1 MKKSSVVFTV
11 IFFSIIIS
19 SFANAQESSKRT
31 WGLSAALSQTQLDI
45 LAPVW
50 LSSRNVFGPGIGVI
64 NIGGSGTDLHL
75 GLFDRIYLST
85 EKDIKPYIGARA
97 GVLLLMPKEGD
108 TVTDYIAGISGGG
121 EYFFSDFFSVGVEA
135 QLNFTISD
143 KNSTRFGNPD
153 EININS
159 ASVIFVTVYF

>member
-31 WGLSAALSQTQLDI
+31 WGLSAAVSQTQLDI

-50 LSSRNVFGPGIGVI
+50 LGGKNVFGPGIGVI

-75 GLFDRIYLST
+75 GIFDRVYLNV

-108 TVTDYIAGISGGG
+108 TVTDYIAGIMGGG
-121 EYFFSDFFSVGVEA
+121 EYFFSDNFSAGVEA

-143 KNSTRFGNPD
+143 ENSTRFGNPD
-153 EININS
+153 ETNINT